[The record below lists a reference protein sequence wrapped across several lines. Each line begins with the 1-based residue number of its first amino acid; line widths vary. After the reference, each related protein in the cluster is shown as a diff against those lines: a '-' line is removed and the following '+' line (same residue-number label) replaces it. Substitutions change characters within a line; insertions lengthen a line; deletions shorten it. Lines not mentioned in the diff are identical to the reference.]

1 MLKDYYRLQ
10 VSVMIL
16 LMIQAVSCVET
27 NDEIIN
33 GEIVND
39 DFIISCDIAFV
50 EQFDSKTESELRVL
64 IGNETTE
71 FARDTL
77 FENLNC
83 YLNSSNTNFDQKS
96 YTAIV
101 LKLVCASSKLSQE
114 DKCVLADVS
123 LKYLYGFDQGGGGL
137 ETAII
142 EFQIIEKLFDI
153 CDDFMAT
160 PLTRVNYAVA
170 SEELEKFISTNC

>member
-39 DFIISCDIAFV
+39 DIIISCDIAFV
-50 EQFDSKTESELRVL
+50 EQFDRKTESELRVL

-83 YLNSSNTNFDQKS
+83 YLNSSNTDLSQKAN
-96 YTAIV
+96 TAIV

-114 DKCVLADVS
+114 DKCVLADVL
-123 LKYLYGFDQGGGGL
+123 LKYLHGDDQRGGGL
-137 ETAII
+137 ESATV
-142 EFQIIEKLFDI
+142 EFEISEKLFDI

-160 PLTRVNYAVA
+160 PLNRGNHVVA
-170 SEELEKFISTNC
+170 IEDLEKFISTNC